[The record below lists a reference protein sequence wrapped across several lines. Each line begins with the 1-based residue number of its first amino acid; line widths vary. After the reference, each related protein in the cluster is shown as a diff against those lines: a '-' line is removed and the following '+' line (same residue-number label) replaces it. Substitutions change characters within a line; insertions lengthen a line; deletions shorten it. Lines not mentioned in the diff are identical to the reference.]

1 MASIKEVAEAAGVST
16 ATVSRVLTNQPHVKP
31 ALRERVLAAV
41 AKLDYR
47 PNLVARSLRSQHSST
62 IGLIVSDIRNPFFTA
77 ISRAVEDTAYTQG
90 YSVVVCNT
98 DENPEKESLYLRVM
112 RDERV
117 AGVILSPTRQA
128 LTNFAALNIDFP
140 IVLVDRALKHG
151 AVDAVLLDNVTAAH
165 ELTIH
170 LIERGYRR
178 IGALVDTS
186 ATGRERRRGYEAA
199 LAEHG
204 LAPAADGLKY
214 VQPRVE
220 AGYAGAME
228 LFDSAHP
235 PDAIVATNS
244 LVTAGALQAIHERK
258 LIVPDQVAL
267 AGFDET
273 IWATLVQPA
282 ITVMAQP
289 TDEIGK
295 TATELLLQRIADRGR
310 APRRVMLQG
319 QLLARGS
326 SAPKESEKGGLPEP
340 HPLK

>member
-16 ATVSRVLTNQPHVKP
+16 ATVSRVLTNRPHVKP
-31 ALRERVLAAV
+31 ALRERVMAAV
-41 AKLDYR
+41 AKLEYR

-77 ISRAVEDTAYTQG
+77 ISRAVEDTAYAQG
-90 YSVVVCNT
+90 YSVIVCNS
-98 DENPEKESLYLRVM
+98 DESPEKESLYLQVM
-112 RDERV
+112 RDEHV
-117 AGVILSPTRQA
+117 AGVIFSPTRQT

-140 IVLVDRALKHG
+140 TVLVDRALKNG
-151 AVDAVLLDNVTAAH
+151 AVDAVLLDNVAAAYD
-165 ELTIH
+165 LTIH

-178 IGALVDTS
+178 IGGLFDAS
-186 ATGRERRRGYEAA
+186 ATGRDRRRGYEAA
-199 LAEHG
+199 LGEHG
-204 LAPAADGLKY
+204 LAPAADYTKY
-214 VQPRVE
+214 VQPRIE

-228 LFDSAHP
+228 MFDSTQP

-244 LVTAGALQAIHERK
+244 LLTAGALRVIHERN
-258 LIVPDQVAL
+258 LNIPDQIAL
-267 AGFDET
+267 VGFDET

-295 TATELLLQRIADRGR
+295 TATELLLQRIVDRNR
-310 APRRVMLQG
+310 APRTVILQG

-326 SAPKESEKGGLPEP
+326 SAPRR
-340 HPLK
+340 